1 LVTKIEIFHAQPK
14 QNNTATNGKGRRQ
27 VADKCL
33 NTGTLSLALW
43 LDSLYNK
50 HLKSGMTL
58 ASGFLLPIF
67 WALSILGYFGNP
79 IPHAPPFHK
88 PASSTE
94 WLWEQLT
101 KAQPLP
107 PALPVLEL
115 AMKGYSQLQSGLKK
129 PLLTVIDY
137 SLPSTQKRLWIID
150 LEQQKILLH
159 TVVAHGRNSGALL
172 AEKFSNRPE
181 SYQSS
186 LGFFKTGEAYQ
197 GKHGYSL
204 RLDGLEAGINDQAR
218 ARAIVIHGADYAK
231 ETVAAGG
238 RLGRSLGCP
247 AVPPDLS
254 TPLIKLIKEGTL
266 LFIYGKDSNYL
277 RISKFWS
284 EVSPAQ

>member
-1 LVTKIEIFHAQPK
+1 
-14 QNNTATNGKGRRQ
+14 
-27 VADKCL
+27 
-33 NTGTLSLALW
+33 
-43 LDSLYNK
+43 
-50 HLKSGMTL
+50 MTL
-58 ASGFLLPIF
+58 ATGFLLPIF
-67 WALSILGYFGNP
+67 WVLSSLGLLGNP
-79 IPHAPPFHK
+79 STVPNLLPSSD
-88 PASSTE
+88 ASSVGIWKE
-94 WLWEQLT
+94 LAKGQLS
-101 KAQPLP
+101 P
-107 PALPVLEL
+107 PSLPVLEL
-115 AMKGYSQLQSGLKK
+115 ALNGYAQLQDKLKK

-150 LEQQKILLH
+150 LAQQKILLH

-186 LGFFKTGEAYQ
+186 LGFFQTGEAYQ

-231 ETVAAGG
+231 ETVAATAG

-254 TPLIKLIKEGTL
+254 TPLIKLIKEGSL
-266 LFIYGKDSNYL
+266 LFIYGKDPNY
-277 RISKFWS
+277 RRMSKFWPQS
-284 EVSPAQ
+284 LPAQ

>member
-1 LVTKIEIFHAQPK
+1 
-14 QNNTATNGKGRRQ
+14 
-27 VADKCL
+27 
-33 NTGTLSLALW
+33 
-43 LDSLYNK
+43 
-50 HLKSGMTL
+50 MTL
-58 ASGFLLPIF
+58 ATGFLLPIF
-67 WALSILGYFGNP
+67 WVLSSLGLLGNP
-79 IPHAPPFHK
+79 SPAPN
-88 PASSTE
+88 
-94 WLWEQLT
+94 L
-101 KAQPLP
+101 LP
-107 PALPVLEL
+107 SLDSRSVGIWKELIKGELSPPSLPVLEL
-115 AMKGYSQLQSGLKK
+115 ALNGYAQLQDKLKK

-150 LEQQKILLH
+150 LAQQKILLH

-186 LGFFKTGEAYQ
+186 LGFFQTGEAYQ

-231 ETVAAGG
+231 EMVAATAG

-254 TPLIKLIKEGTL
+254 TPLIKLIKEGSL
-266 LFIYGKDSNYL
+266 LFIYGKDPNYL
-277 RISKFWS
+277 RMSKFWPLS
-284 EVSPAQ
+284 LPAQ

>member
-1 LVTKIEIFHAQPK
+1 
-14 QNNTATNGKGRRQ
+14 
-27 VADKCL
+27 
-33 NTGTLSLALW
+33 
-43 LDSLYNK
+43 
-50 HLKSGMTL
+50 MTL
-58 ASGFLLPIF
+58 ATGFLLPIF
-67 WALSILGYFGNP
+67 WVLSSLGLLGNP
-79 IPHAPPFHK
+79 STVPNLLPSSD
-88 PASSTE
+88 ASSVGIWKE
-94 WLWEQLT
+94 LAKGQLS
-101 KAQPLP
+101 P
-107 PALPVLEL
+107 PSLPVLEL
-115 AMKGYSQLQSGLKK
+115 ALNGYTQLQDKLTK

-150 LEQQKILLH
+150 LTQQKILLH

-186 LGFFKTGEAYQ
+186 LGFFQTGEAYQ

-231 ETVAAGG
+231 ETVAATAG

-254 TPLIKLIKEGTL
+254 TPLIKLIKEGSL
-266 LFIYGKDSNYL
+266 LFIYGKDPNY
-277 RISKFWS
+277 RRMSKFWPQS
-284 EVSPAQ
+284 LPA

>member
-1 LVTKIEIFHAQPK
+1 
-14 QNNTATNGKGRRQ
+14 
-27 VADKCL
+27 
-33 NTGTLSLALW
+33 
-43 LDSLYNK
+43 
-50 HLKSGMTL
+50 MTL
-58 ASGFLLPIF
+58 ATRFLLPIF
-67 WALSILGYFGNP
+67 WVLSSLGFLRNP
-79 IPHAPPFHK
+79 SPAPNLLP
-88 PASSTE
+88 SSDSRSVGIWKE
-94 WLWEQLT
+94 LT
-101 KAQPLP
+101 KGELSP
-107 PALPVLEL
+107 PSLPVLEL
-115 AMKGYSQLQSGLKK
+115 ALNGYAQLQDKLKK

-150 LEQQKILLH
+150 LRQQKILLH

-186 LGFFKTGEAYQ
+186 LGFFQTGEAYQ

-231 ETVAAGG
+231 ETVAATAG

-254 TPLIKLIKEGTL
+254 TPLIKLIKEGSL
-266 LFIYGKDSNYL
+266 LFIYGKDPNYL
-277 RISKFWS
+277 RMSKFWS
-284 EVSPAQ
+284 QSLPAQ

>member
-1 LVTKIEIFHAQPK
+1 
-14 QNNTATNGKGRRQ
+14 
-27 VADKCL
+27 
-33 NTGTLSLALW
+33 
-43 LDSLYNK
+43 
-50 HLKSGMTL
+50 MTL
-58 ASGFLLPIF
+58 ATGFLLPIF
-67 WALSILGYFGNP
+67 WVLSSLGLLGNP
-79 IPHAPPFHK
+79 SPAPN
-88 PASSTE
+88 
-94 WLWEQLT
+94 L
-101 KAQPLP
+101 LP
-107 PALPVLEL
+107 SLDSRSVGIWKELIKGELSPPSLPVLEL
-115 AMKGYSQLQSGLKK
+115 ALNGYAQLQDKLKK

-150 LEQQKILLH
+150 LAQQKILLH

-186 LGFFKTGEAYQ
+186 LGFFQTGEAYQ

-231 ETVAAGG
+231 EMVAATAG

-254 TPLIKLIKEGTL
+254 TPLIKLIKEGSL
-266 LFIYGKDSNYL
+266 LFIYGKDPNYL
-277 RISKFWS
+277 RMSKFWS
-284 EVSPAQ
+284 HPLPTQ